1 VTALYV
7 FDFDGVLF
15 DTERETLE
23 VAFRS
28 VRDMPWARRWT
39 SADDVADA
47 FHRHRYFVGPPWQYA
62 VLFECI
68 ASGAIPK
75 THEEF
80 SALAAA
86 RKQALA
92 GFTDAYFATRAQLAA
107 DRDAWLALSKPYESA
122 QRFAALHAEGRAVI
136 LSTRDDDSIRLLC
149 AHYAGVPHATLLP
162 RSGPRPKWEL
172 LVDTARERGLAPE
185 RVFFLDDHIGHALP
199 ARQHGIAAYLATWG
213 YLGPDDVASALTA
226 GLPCLQLSEL
236 DRAIL
241 EHQEH
246 S

>member
-28 VRDMPWARRWT
+28 VRDRPWARRWK

-47 FHRHRYFVGPPWQYA
+47 FHRDRYFVGPPWQYA

-68 ASGAIPK
+68 ANNAIPR

-80 SALAAA
+80 AYLAAECKEPYA
-86 RKQALA
+86 N
-92 GFTDAYFATRAQLAA
+92 FTEHYFATRAALAA

-122 QRFAALHAEGRAVI
+122 RRFVALHAEDRAVI
-136 LSTRDDDSIRLLC
+136 LSTRDDNSIRLLC
-149 AHYAGVPHATLLP
+149 AHYLGVPHATLLP

-172 LVDTARERGLAPE
+172 LVDAARERGIAPE

-199 ARQHGIAAYLATWG
+199 ARQHGIAANLAAWG

-226 GLPCLQLSEL
+226 GLPCLQLSQL
-236 DRAIL
+236 DRAIH